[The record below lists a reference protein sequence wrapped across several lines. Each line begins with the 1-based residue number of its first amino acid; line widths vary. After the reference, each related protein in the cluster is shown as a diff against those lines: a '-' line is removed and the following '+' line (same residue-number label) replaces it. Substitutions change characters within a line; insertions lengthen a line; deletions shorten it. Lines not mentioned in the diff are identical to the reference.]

1 MNAELMRK
9 HAEHC
14 TASASKISD
23 DTLKARL
30 MLAAKAWRSL
40 ADAKDQLDLALMGD
54 EPALEPAYALDRVA

>member
-9 HAEHC
+9 HAQHC
-14 TASASKISD
+14 MTSASTTSD

-40 ADAKDQLDLALMGD
+40 ADAKDQLDLALIVD
-54 EPALEPAYALDRVA
+54 EAALEPAYALGRVA